1 MTIDVA
7 QQTALEAPVVRTI
20 YFVQFDFLSGVQRLS
35 NSNLTITWGGYEWS
49 GLGNLGNVTAVEEED
64 GLDAK
69 ALTFTLNAAI
79 PANIALSAGDV
90 REYRGREAKMY
101 MCPLDDQFRLIG
113 TPTICWRGFMDI
125 MTIGIEEDNSSI
137 ALRCE
142 TSAYSLKRKP
152 ALRMNAPQQKNRYP
166 TDTGFDYL
174 NSLISD
180 PQVWLSKK
188 FQRI

>member
-1 MTIDVA
+1 
-7 QQTALEAPVVRTI
+7 
-20 YFVQFDFLSGVQRLS
+20 
-35 NSNLTITWGGYEWS
+35 
-49 GLGNLGNVTAVEEED
+49 
-64 GLDAK
+64 
-69 ALTFTLNAAI
+69 
-79 PANIALSAGDV
+79 V